1 VIAKIASYEMN
12 ARLTLNFRDFG
23 IAVASTITFVDA
35 IARVAKLPCSAKG
48 DIGSPSMPLPPVD

>member
-1 VIAKIASYEMN
+1 
-12 ARLTLNFRDFG
+12 LTLNFRDFG